1 MTAVGPSQ
9 RQKRGNGPQPGGSK
23 SDVVLYYGCATCR
36 FSVGGCHRCNPDK
49 YARWLGNQNAKT
61 RARELASTKNKKA
74 KGWGC
79 SICNY
84 KRDGCRNC
92 SGQKLTEFKKDLRDA
107 LGFKGKIDDVT
118 ELLELQ
124 AEYHRLLS
132 AGAKRAPAKRAKT
145 KKAEG
150 QKRKVSK
157 TKGKVIAKKKK
168 KSMRKQVKRNAT
180 WEAHKMPKWPLI
192 DAKELE
198 SYEWIGTGAADLKPL
213 PERRAKVVIVGAG
226 VAGLTAARELERA
239 GRFEVIVLE
248 ARGRIG
254 GRIDTLKLPETQ
266 DRDGRT
272 IPECPVDLGA
282 SYIHGCEDTH
292 PIYALSKE
300 LQVRCDPSSSAETY
314 MDTCVWLNHETG
326 RRIGKIRI
334 AKAHQVMYAAA
345 KKIMETALEKRNR
358 GDKDFALSEVFQQA
372 VEHGIKQKKVASFD
386 ELDRRILHCA
396 AKRAWQICADFSK
409 LSGLQEASWLDEE
422 AEKTEADEKTEAEAP
437 GDEDPE
443 VPKQEQV
450 ANGEAPLGHQ
460 AEGET
465 EASGVAAPAVK
476 EEDGGGED
484 DSKRRKRRKRSKK
497 KQVTYHP
504 TDRIVVDGYAD
515 FLIDHLRAGTSYE
528 LRLNT
533 VVQQINSLPGS
544 CVVTTSDRKRFHA
557 DYVLVTLPV
566 GVLKATSERS
576 RINFSPDL
584 SDRKQRAI
592 QTFGMGS
599 ENKVVLQFDPQDV
612 FWPTKAPYFISTD
625 DRFRFLNLDYYG
637 KPGLLVV
644 HGQPPFSWNWGGL
657 TDAELVRELRACL
670 AKIFDLDH
678 TPEPL
683 FTHVTRWDTDD
694 FSLGSYSYFSVN
706 STTDTVQDLASC
718 EGLAKEKRVHF
729 AGEACSVDG
738 HQCVHGAYSTG
749 LEAAQAI
756 AARYREDGEDLGPPN
771 HGYGAPADPVTSVL
785 CSVCDEWKDVNVSAK
800 EFGRISKTKNWA
812 CSAACVIR
820 SETRGLE
827 LCAPCQAWKDIFLK
841 KSEGLLEY
849 GEAGRGVACDNDGKG
864 EGVSFRIGD
873 RVIAP
878 DWAHGNI
885 YQAKVV
891 DVNEGA
897 GVYRVHY
904 DGYKSKDD
912 KWFPASCLR
921 DFEGEGCTCQYRR
934 FFKKA

>member
-61 RARELASTKNKKA
+61 RARELASTKNKKT

-314 MDTCVWLNHETG
+314 MDTCVWLNHENG

-422 AEKTEADEKTEAEAP
+422 AEKTEADE
-437 GDEDPE
+437 
-443 VPKQEQV
+443 
-450 ANGEAPLGHQ
+450 
-460 AEGET
+460 
-465 EASGVAAPAVK
+465 ASRLA
-476 EEDGGGED
+476 
-484 DSKRRKRRKRSKK
+484 STWRKARGRGCR
-497 KQVTYHP
+497 
-504 TDRIVVDGYAD
+504 
-515 FLIDHLRAGTSYE
+515 
-528 LRLNT
+528 
-533 VVQQINSLPGS
+533 
-544 CVVTTSDRKRFHA
+544 
-557 DYVLVTLPV
+557 
-566 GVLKATSERS
+566 
-576 RINFSPDL
+576 
-584 SDRKQRAI
+584 
-592 QTFGMGS
+592 
-599 ENKVVLQFDPQDV
+599 
-612 FWPTKAPYFISTD
+612 
-625 DRFRFLNLDYYG
+625 
-637 KPGLLVV
+637 
-644 HGQPPFSWNWGGL
+644 
-657 TDAELVRELRACL
+657 
-670 AKIFDLDH
+670 
-678 TPEPL
+678 
-683 FTHVTRWDTDD
+683 TRWRPSLRSSKGTRMSSSR
-694 FSLGSYSYFSVN
+694 SLGSIRPCMTKPRSWSPSSRTTHRRSFSWRAPEWSCCQATRSERGRRWTSDARFS
-706 STTDTVQDLASC
+706 STD
-718 EGLAKEKRVHF
+718 
-729 AGEACSVDG
+729 
-738 HQCVHGAYSTG
+738 
-749 LEAAQAI
+749 
-756 AARYREDGEDLGPPN
+756 AARRSPR
-771 HGYGAPADPVTSVL
+771 S
-785 CSVCDEWKDVNVSAK
+785 
-800 EFGRISKTKNWA
+800 SK
-812 CSAACVIR
+812 CR
-820 SETRGLE
+820 MG
-827 LCAPCQAWKDIFLK
+827 
-841 KSEGLLEY
+841 KSEWARPTFPTMASPALTPLSLSFIGVFTRSFSASRRRCRRER
-849 GEAGRGVACDNDGKG
+849 ASSGRRRPSRGRSSFGWRGSSSRPWPTPTTKG
-864 EGVSFRIGD
+864 RRAARSC
-873 RVIAP
+873 
-878 DWAHGNI
+878 W
-885 YQAKVV
+885 
-891 DVNEGA
+891 GA
-897 GVYRVHY
+897 G
-904 DGYKSKDD
+904 S
-912 KWFPASCLR
+912 ASL
-921 DFEGEGCTCQYRR
+921 T
-934 FFKKA
+934 